1 MEKICF
7 IGVFDKTDLLIYISR
22 ILVEM
27 GKKVLVIDSTV
38 NQKAKYVVPSINPT
52 TSYVT
57 EYEEVD
63 ISVGFRS
70 YSEIKRYLGLP
81 ENAVL
86 SYDYI
91 FLDMDDPSLLDE
103 FDIYNYTRKYFVTS
117 PDLFDLKKG
126 LEVLSGIRN
135 PIELTKILFSN
146 KMTQAEDE
154 YLNFLSLGYK
164 INWNNEKIYFPM
176 LSQDRDIII
185 ENQRLSKIKFKGL
198 SQEYKDSL
206 IFLVQEISGEASGN
220 NIKKII
226 KKLEK
231 GV

>member
-1 MEKICF
+1 
-7 IGVFDKTDLLIYISR
+7 
-22 ILVEM
+22 
-27 GKKVLVIDSTV
+27 
-38 NQKAKYVVPSINPT
+38 
-52 TSYVT
+52 
-57 EYEEVD
+57 
-63 ISVGFRS
+63 
-70 YSEIKRYLGLP
+70 
-81 ENAVL
+81 
-86 SYDYI
+86 
-91 FLDMDDPSLLDE
+91 MDDPSLLDE

-206 IFLVQEISGEASGN
+206 IYLVQEISGEASGN